1 MTGTLAVEL
10 PKSLDVVE
18 RNGGLAESLVLG
30 IHRLHAAEMKYRI
43 KQH

>member
-18 RNGGLAESLVLG
+18 RNGGLARVAGCLAFTAFTPL
-30 IHRLHAAEMKYRI
+30 R
-43 KQH
+43 